1 MPPAARF
8 VVGFLAIASFGGG
21 LRAEP
26 CGKFEVAS
34 IKLNTSGGGGGYP
47 ELTPGGR
54 RFIATNQYM
63 VALLMFAYDVSPL
76 QISGIPSAFSQDR
89 YDVEATCEQP
99 MTKEQLPHLL
109 QALLAERFHLAVHR
123 ASRVQPVYE
132 LVARKGGV
140 NLRESTEPQGMGV
153 VNGSFVFRHVTMKD
167 LVERLSD
174 LAALDRV
181 VLDATRIAGIY
192 DITLR
197 DGTHATRDQPE
208 PIFDALGE
216 VG

>member
-1 MPPAARF
+1 M
-8 VVGFLAIASFGGG
+8 
-21 LRAEP
+21 
-26 CGKFEVAS
+26 
-34 IKLNTSGGGGGYP
+34 
-47 ELTPGGR
+47 
-54 RFIATNQYM
+54 
-63 VALLMFAYDVSPL
+63 
-76 QISGIPSAFSQDR
+76 
-89 YDVEATCEQP
+89 
-99 MTKEQLPHLL
+99 
-109 QALLAERFHLAVHR
+109 AVHR

-153 VNGSFVFRHVTMKD
+153 VNGSFVFRHVTMKE
-167 LVERLSD
+167 LAERLSD

-216 VG
+216 LGLELKTGKAPIETIVIDRADRPSAN